1 MIKFEDLKI
10 NKNIISRLEKS
21 GIKNPTEIQ
30 VEAIPEI
37 LNGKDIIAQAATGS
51 GKTLAFSLPIV
62 QKLKGNQKTPQCLI
76 VTPTRE
82 LAIQISQ
89 EIEKINVDE
98 NLKTILTY
106 GGREIA
112 GQIENLKNGVDI
124 VIGTPGRLVDLIGRK
139 AIDLSKI
146 STLILDEVDQ
156 ILLMGFKNE
165 IEEIIG
171 VCSRKRQ
178 TLCFSATID
187 SQVKKI
193 AYRFTKE
200 AKFIV
205 VESTENKFANIKQYL
220 VKTTDRRKLDTL
232 AKLLNETNPFMG
244 IIFCRTK
251 ARVDKLENDLA
262 FKGFSCQKL
271 HSDIPQAKREKIM
284 KAFKNVEFQF
294 LVATDVAARGVDITG
309 VTHVF
314 NYDITEDVESY
325 IHRVG
330 RTGRA
335 GEKGIAYLFATE
347 KDDEM
352 LNNIE
357 KVVGSKMEEC
367 EIEFEQDIMSTI
379 DLPEKKY
386 NKKINAR
393 TKNIEEQKQRYRK

>member
-367 EIEFEQDIMSTI
+367 EIEFEQDIISTI
-379 DLPEKKY
+379 ELPEKKY

>member
-379 DLPEKKY
+379 ELPEKKY